1 GGQMKLLNVEREL
14 LMEARVFIEAGTQI
28 RDRVCRTPINPWFM
42 DLDFT
47 IQYLAEQHGTVKH
60 RMAAK
65 RLLAHTHFS
74 AHYFLTHKCGYR
86 TFIRETDE
94 NGVGWI
100 RPGNVTEQQFQDWC
114 ALVYIATIDR
124 ILDEGEKN

>member
-1 GGQMKLLNVEREL
+1 MKLLNVEREL

-74 AHYFLTHKCGYR
+74 AHYFLT
-86 TFIRETDE
+86 
-94 NGVGWI
+94 
-100 RPGNVTEQQFQDWC
+100 
-114 ALVYIATIDR
+114 
-124 ILDEGEKN
+124 